1 MRERTANYRLG
12 RRAQADLERTAIYGI
27 ENFGIEQA
35 RIYRDGLKA
44 RLEMIARSP
53 LRYPKVDHIRQG
65 YRRCVFEV
73 HSIYYRI
80 EGDTAQIIRIL
91 GREDPD
97 LNLPS

>member
-1 MRERTANYRLG
+1 
-12 RRAQADLERTAIYGI
+12 
-27 ENFGIEQA
+27 
-35 RIYRDGLKA
+35 
-44 RLEMIARSP
+44 MIARSP

-80 EGDTAQIIRIL
+80 EGDTAQINRIL